1 MELFYCGSYN
11 LYMENKKENFKRVA
25 ENRTNKI
32 ISMISLLGNL
42 DNTSFYEYTD
52 EEVEAIFDA
61 IQNELDKQHKKLIKK
76 NKGKK
81 KFEL

>member
-1 MELFYCGSYN
+1 
-11 LYMENKKENFKRVA
+11 MENKKSNFKRVA

-52 EEVEAIFDA
+52 EEIEAIFNA
-61 IQNELDKQHKKLIKK
+61 IQEELDKQHEKLVKK
-76 NKGKK
+76 NKDGKKK